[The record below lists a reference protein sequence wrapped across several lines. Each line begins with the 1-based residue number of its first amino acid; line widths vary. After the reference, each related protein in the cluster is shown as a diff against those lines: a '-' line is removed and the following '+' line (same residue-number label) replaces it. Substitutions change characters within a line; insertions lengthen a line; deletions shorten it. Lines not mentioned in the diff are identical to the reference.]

1 MLGTININLRK
12 RTRDCMNIP
21 NIEGSWKILQPIQ
34 ADMDLVQSDN
44 TVKGTYHNS
53 DVQGT
58 IEGTL
63 TTEGA
68 VLTGTFAD
76 QKSKGNFSVAIAKVT
91 STGGVAAVGS
101 TMFYGNWK
109 YFDSQGWDGVFEGV
123 KIGEPSSAG
132 NVA

>member
-1 MLGTININLRK
+1 MK
-12 RTRDCMNIP
+12 
-21 NIEGSWKILQPIQ
+21 
-34 ADMDLVQSDN
+34 LVQSDN
-44 TVKGTYHNS
+44 TVRGTYHNS

-63 TTEGA
+63 STEGS

-91 STGGVAAVGS
+91 RAGGVTAVGN

-123 KIGEPSSAG
+123 KISEPSSAG